1 MTPKINWGF
10 LIYRIFI
17 IMNIVITENR
27 RDRLAKQVLTDEFSG
42 MYEDVNYMTD
52 SRGEHKT
59 IEYRNGDG
67 VIIVY
72 GDTDKVLYICE
83 DVTKPIEF
91 FSYTPQEVKQL
102 VGEWFSQTFELP
114 VNYIQ
119 HVNKSV
125 LN

>member
-1 MTPKINWGF
+1 MK
-10 LIYRIFI
+10 
-17 IMNIVITENR
+17 IVITESR

-42 MYEDVNYMTD
+42 MYEDVSYVTD
-52 SRGEHKT
+52 SNGERKR

-67 VIIVY
+67 VIMLYMSGI
-72 GDTDKVLYICE
+72 LYICE

-91 FSYTPQEVKQL
+91 FSYTPQEVKRV

-114 VNYIQ
+114 VKIVQ
-119 HVNKSV
+119 HVHKTT

>member
-1 MTPKINWGF
+1 MK
-10 LIYRIFI
+10 
-17 IMNIVITENR
+17 IVITESR
-27 RDRLAKQVLTDEFSG
+27 RDRLAKQVLTDEFSN

-52 SRGEHKT
+52 STGEQKR

-67 VIIVY
+67 VIMLY
-72 GDTDKVLYICE
+72 GDRHNALYICE
-83 DVTKPIEF
+83 DVTRPLEF
-91 FSYTPQEVKQL
+91 FSYTPQEVKRV

-114 VNYIQ
+114 VKIVQ

>member
-1 MTPKINWGF
+1 MK
-10 LIYRIFI
+10 
-17 IMNIVITENR
+17 IVITESR
-27 RDRLAKQVLTDEFSG
+27 RDRLAKQVLSDEFSN

-52 SRGEHKT
+52 STGEQKR

-67 VIIVY
+67 VIMLY
-72 GDTDKVLYICE
+72 GDRHNALYICE
-83 DVTKPIEF
+83 DVTRPLEF
-91 FSYTPQEVKQL
+91 FSYTPQEVKRV

-114 VNYIQ
+114 VKIVQ

>member
-1 MTPKINWGF
+1 MK
-10 LIYRIFI
+10 
-17 IMNIVITENR
+17 IVITESR
-27 RDRLAKQVLTDEFSG
+27 RDKLAKQVLTDEFSN

-52 SRGEHKT
+52 STGEQKR

-67 VIIVY
+67 VIMFY
-72 GDTDKVLYICE
+72 GDRHNALYICE
-83 DVTKPIEF
+83 DVTRPLEF
-91 FSYTPQEVKQL
+91 FSYTPQEVKRV

-114 VNYIQ
+114 VKIVQ

>member
-1 MTPKINWGF
+1 MK
-10 LIYRIFI
+10 
-17 IMNIVITENR
+17 IVITESR
-27 RDRLAKQVLTDEFSG
+27 RDRLAKQVLTDEFSN

-67 VIIVY
+67 VIMIY
-72 GDTDKVLYICE
+72 GYRRNALYICE

-91 FSYTPQEVKQL
+91 FSYTPQEVKRV

-114 VNYIQ
+114 VEIVQ